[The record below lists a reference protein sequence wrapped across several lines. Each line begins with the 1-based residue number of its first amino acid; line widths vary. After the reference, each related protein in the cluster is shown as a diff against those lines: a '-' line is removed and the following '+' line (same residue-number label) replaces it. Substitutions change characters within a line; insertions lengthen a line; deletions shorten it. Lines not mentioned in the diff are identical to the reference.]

1 LAFGCLIEAGMES
14 VLMPTDNID
23 ASSASVDSTESKVAP
38 KTHPAPSMLWMLLPV
53 GLLALLAFLS
63 R

>member
-1 LAFGCLIEAGMES
+1 MES

-23 ASSASVDSTESKVAP
+23 ASSASVDSSESKVAP